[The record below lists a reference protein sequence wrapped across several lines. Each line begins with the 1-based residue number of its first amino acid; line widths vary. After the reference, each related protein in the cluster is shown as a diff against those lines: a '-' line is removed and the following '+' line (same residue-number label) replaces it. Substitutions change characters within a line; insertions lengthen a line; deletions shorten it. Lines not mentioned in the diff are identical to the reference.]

1 MKGIESQKK
10 GFYQKMRTRCR
21 KMARFEKPKAD
32 SKRVAKNTAV
42 LYMRM
47 FAVMALGLYT
57 GRVTFNAL
65 GVTDYGLQNVA
76 GGVIG
81 MVTFLM
87 GSLSMASARFL
98 VVEMGRGT
106 PGSLKRMFST
116 LFYVHLLL
124 ACVFVLLLE
133 TVGLFVLETKLN
145 IDPSRI
151 FAVKWT
157 YHCAVFSTFLGMT
170 QVPYSAAINGHERMN
185 AFAWM
190 TIYDVGAKLAIALA
204 IRRYGGDRL
213 ILLATLNAIS
223 SLTTRMIYRI
233 YCVRNFSEA
242 RIRRVFDR
250 NALRP
255 VLSFAG
261 THMAT
266 QTVAMLMTQGVLTIN
281 QRYFGPTLVAAIS
294 TGSVLNLH
302 IDHFIGNFKAAANP
316 QIIKLYSAKKFNE
329 TKRMLT
335 DTHLFSVFLFLLLAV
350 PAWFY
355 SDEALTIWLGA
366 SRPALSPMI
375 AKIVL
380 IGAFFHLF
388 TTSQYTILYAAG
400 RIKENM
406 YVTVVSGLASFALVI
421 YLIRW
426 HHNALASVCVLSGW
440 RFFSGIVFKPFLLH
454 YIADFCYRDFRPM
467 LVLSF
472 EALFC
477 CAAIGCTVRFFMPS
491 SLGWAIPS
499 CAIIII
505 VNAFMMYFLVVPS
518 VMQGQVSRMFSRIP
532 RIGKPG
538 MAVLSA
544 GVRFFRPMRIP
555 FQKAA
560 GL

>member
-1 MKGIESQKK
+1 
-10 GFYQKMRTRCR
+10 
-21 KMARFEKPKAD
+21 MARFEKPKAD

-47 FAVMALGLYT
+47 LAVMALGLYT

-76 GGVIG
+76 SGVIG

-116 LFYVHLLL
+116 LFYVHLFL

-133 TVGLFVLETKLN
+133 TVGLLVLETKLN

-204 IRRYGGDRL
+204 IRHYGGDRL

-233 YCVRNFSEA
+233 YCVRNFFEA

-250 NALRP
+250 KALRP

-261 THMAT
+261 THIAT
-266 QTVAMLMTQGVLTIN
+266 QTVNMLMTQGVLTIN

-294 TGSVLNLH
+294 IGTVLNQH

-329 TKRMLT
+329 AKRMLT

-355 SDEALTIWLGA
+355 SDDILTIWLGP
-366 SRPALSPMI
+366 SRPALSPVI
-375 AKIVL
+375 ARIIL
-380 IGAFFHLF
+380 AAAFFYLF
-388 TTSQYTILYAAG
+388 TSSLYIILYAAG

-406 YVTVVSGLASFALVI
+406 YINVIAGLASFALVV
-421 YLIRW
+421 YLVHW
-426 HHNALASVCVLSGW
+426 HHNAIASVCVASGLKVLSGM
-440 RFFSGIVFKPFLLH
+440 VFKPFLLH
-454 YIADFCYRDFRPM
+454 YIANFGVKDFRPM
-467 LVLSF
+467 FVLSF
-472 EALFC
+472 EALFT
-477 CAAIGCTVRFFMPS
+477 CAAIGCAVRVLLPHG
-491 SLGWAIPS
+491 LGWAIPS
-499 CAIIII
+499 CAIIAV
-505 VNAFMMYFLVVPS
+505 VNALAMYFLIVPS
-518 VMQGQVSRMFSRIP
+518 TMQRQFHRVLTRFPRM
-532 RIGKPG
+532 GKPG
-538 MAVLSA
+538 IVFLSA
-544 GVRFFRPMRIP
+544 GTSLFHPLRIP

-560 GL
+560 GLQ